1 MKLYYSTGA
10 CSLSPHIVLKEL
22 GLPYTLVKVDM
33 KKKLTEDGQDFL
45 KITKKGQ
52 VPAIQLDSGEV
63 LTEGVAIVQYL
74 QSLVPEKEI
83 VPQGPGL
90 VKYRQIEWLN
100 FITSELH
107 KSWSPLFRPDT
118 TDEEKN
124 RARSN
129 LASKFLHL
137 EEPLTKSVYLMGD
150 NFTAADAYLFT
161 VLSWSKFTQVE
172 LPLFLTEYLAKV
184 ASRPA
189 VQAALKDEGL
199 IK

>member
-22 GLPYTLVKVDM
+22 GLPYKLVKVDM
-33 KKKLTEDGQDFL
+33 KKKETEDGQDFL

-52 VPAIQLDSGEV
+52 VPALQLDSGEV

-83 VPQGPGL
+83 IPQGPGL
-90 VKYRQIEWLN
+90 LKYRQLEWLN

-107 KSWSPLFRPDT
+107 KSWSPLFRPDSSE
-118 TDEEKN
+118 EEKKKTK
-124 RARSN
+124 AN
-129 LASKFLHL
+129 LASKFHHL
-137 EEPLTKSVYLMGD
+137 EEPLTKGPYLMGE

-161 VLSWSKFTQVE
+161 VLSWSKFSQVE
-172 LPLFLTEYLAKV
+172 LPAFLTEYLARV